1 MFMMDK
7 KDIANKSSGDY
18 IYVNLYGGLE
28 EYSPDSRRKGN
39 RIKLAKANT
48 VQDIIDY
55 YQIPDDKARVI
66 LLDGRHVKKDHRLSK
81 GETISIFPLLG
92 GG

>member
-1 MFMMDK
+1 MMAK
-7 KDIANKSSGDY
+7 NELANKSSGEY

-28 EYSPDSRRKGN
+28 KYSPTGQRKGN
-39 RIKLAKANT
+39 RIESKKINT
-48 VQDIIDY
+48 VRDIIDY
-55 YQIPDDKARVI
+55 YQIPDAEARVI
-66 LLDGRHVKKDHRLSK
+66 LLKGRHVKKSQQLSG

>member
-1 MFMMDK
+1 MDK
-7 KDIANKSSGDY
+7 KDISNESSKDY

-28 EYSPDSRRKGN
+28 KYSPEKIRKGN
-39 RIKLAKANT
+39 RIKFNKIDT

-55 YQIPDDKARVI
+55 YKIPDDEARVI
-66 LLDGRHVKKDHRLSK
+66 LLDGRHVKKSHQLSG
-81 GETISIFPLLG
+81 GETLSIFPLLG